1 MFKLKTKDYLSNTKN
16 KISLI
21 QIIKKVNL
29 KFNKKYYPENKED
42 NYLNMIMEMIIFNKN
57 THLVSIFKDCMIYD
71 FKEEFLKRYYSS
83 EESKDRIPRFVG
95 FYKNYLKFFC
105 KPLFC
110 DFNCNNIIQ
119 THSEKKAEIFYNQ
132 NLRSKNDKNAFDD
145 GLYEDNDSNSKISK
159 SKIEKTIFNDVIKQ
173 NIEETY
179 LTSYITENSDNTI
192 NLQKNDFIKNQTFLY
207 NKNSNEQSL
216 INIIN
221 SFNGKTLANNLK
233 ISKPKINYYFNNS
246 SNPNNKHS
254 KILSY
259 NSLCTKKKILKENK
273 NNHTKSQIKF
283 KNMKNSR
290 NQYNQNLNNNLYT
303 LTKLDS
309 KINTYDILSPNNHNN
324 NNKNLGFNLFNTQKV
339 ENLLNKFK
347 KNIVHKKNINSID
360 NLLNN
365 KNKKSF
371 INSTTI
377 NLNNSKKGKN
387 SINNTSIKN
396 NIKTKKRISSFS
408 KNQMRNL
415 KSPNNKYLNNHHT
428 INNLHYNDDFIKI
441 SLASLIIN
449 ENKNN
454 NSKKHKRNNS
464 NNFNNKKNIKF
475 QEILNSKL
483 KNNKID
489 IIISN
494 NLKNI
499 INDKSKK
506 LSRNKGRSIDLNNN
520 LNSQNSVYRSLS
532 GLDKKM
538 LTLNTIYSPK
548 RFKDNKNKITSIY
561 NNKLIKSSF
570 KNNIMD
576 VSSKK
581 KIVSNNNKK
590 NN

>member
-71 FKEEFLKRYYSS
+71 FKEEFLKRYYAS

-283 KNMKNSR
+283 KNIKNSR
-290 NQYNQNLNNNLYT
+290 NQYNQN
-303 LTKLDS
+303 
-309 KINTYDILSPNNHNN
+309 
-324 NNKNLGFNLFNTQKV
+324 
-339 ENLLNKFK
+339 
-347 KNIVHKKNINSID
+347 
-360 NLLNN
+360 
-365 KNKKSF
+365 
-371 INSTTI
+371 
-377 NLNNSKKGKN
+377 
-387 SINNTSIKN
+387 
-396 NIKTKKRISSFS
+396 
-408 KNQMRNL
+408 
-415 KSPNNKYLNNHHT
+415 
-428 INNLHYNDDFIKI
+428 
-441 SLASLIIN
+441 
-449 ENKNN
+449 
-454 NSKKHKRNNS
+454 
-464 NNFNNKKNIKF
+464 
-475 QEILNSKL
+475 
-483 KNNKID
+483 
-489 IIISN
+489 
-494 NLKNI
+494 
-499 INDKSKK
+499 
-506 LSRNKGRSIDLNNN
+506 
-520 LNSQNSVYRSLS
+520 
-532 GLDKKM
+532 
-538 LTLNTIYSPK
+538 
-548 RFKDNKNKITSIY
+548 
-561 NNKLIKSSF
+561 
-570 KNNIMD
+570 
-576 VSSKK
+576 
-581 KIVSNNNKK
+581 
-590 NN
+590 